1 MKKVN
6 FVLNFLFYSLISVL
20 CLLLIASVAAKRSGD
35 GPGYI
40 FGYNTTLVMS
50 GSMLPEIPVYSL
62 NIIQDCDFD
71 ELQVGD
77 ILIYR
82 STTGI
87 NICHRAIESG
97 DLGGKKYFVVKG
109 DANNYADAEIVT
121 VDNYVGKITKTLG
134 WTADIFS
141 NVIEPDGRTVNKAK
155 MLEYMALL
163 AIIVSTAIGA
173 VCSIVKYA
181 FVKLYELCNNKRNN
195 KEDKLDGVQSEEE
208 RSDRSADGYDKE

>member
-20 CLLLIASVAAKRSGD
+20 CLLLIASVAAKSSGN

-71 ELQVGD
+71 DLQVGD
-77 ILIYR
+77 ILIYK

-141 NVIEPDGRTVNKAK
+141 NVIEPDGKTVNKTK

-163 AIIVSTAIGA
+163 AIIVSTVLGAI
-173 VCSIVKYA
+173 CSCVKYA
-181 FVKLYELCNNKRNN
+181 FVKLYELCNKRNA

-208 RSDRSADGYDKE
+208 RSDRSLNGCDEE